1 MSDLSKVNLSESLAA
16 ILHDYRQ
23 GEIAAPTS
31 EHINNW
37 IGQFPQNVQEPMLK
51 ELNHVFE
58 NTYLSKNW
66 VLNYISGL
74 VKNDKFTAANPA
86 IFWKNTNILQIQRG
100 GSSQNDLLFELNQLL
115 LDNFGFGI
123 EESGSDGGDYIYLD
137 DFIFSGRRL
146 ITDFLPWI
154 KGEAPLS
161 AVVKIIHIGWHMG
174 GQYYAKRELE
184 KAAQAAKKQLQFQW
198 WRALEFENRLSK
210 IKESDVLW
218 LRSLPEEQMA
228 RDYEKILIESGHPP
242 IYRSN
247 DNTSRFFSSEEGRN
261 LVEQQF
267 LLAGLRIRGFCQNP
281 SEIMRPL
288 GYYNLKT
295 FGFGTM
301 VVTYRNCPNNCPL
314 ALWWGD
320 PKASVDHPFSKWYP
334 LLPRKTYE
342 ENITYFDISSY

>member
-1 MSDLSKVNLSESLAA
+1 MPDLSNNSLSESLAV
-16 ILHDYRQ
+16 ILQDYRQ
-23 GEIAAPTS
+23 GEIAAPTVD
-31 EHINNW
+31 HINYW
-37 IGQFPQNVQEPMLK
+37 IKQFPQNVQEPMLK
-51 ELNHVFE
+51 ELTHVLSL
-58 NTYLSKNW
+58 TYLSKNW
-66 VLNYISGL
+66 VLENIYGL
-74 VKNDKFTAANPA
+74 VNNEKLTAANPPL
-86 IFWKNTNILQIQRG
+86 FWKNANILQIQQG
-100 GSSQNDLLFELNQLL
+100 GSSQKDLLFELNQLL

-123 EESGSDGGDYIYLD
+123 EECGSERGDYIYLD
-137 DFIFSGRRL
+137 DFIFSGRRV

-154 KGEAPLS
+154 EGEAPPLAS
-161 AVVKIIHIGWHMG
+161 IKIIHIGWHMG

-198 WRALEFENRLSK
+198 WRALEFENRLAK

-228 RDYEKILIESGHPP
+228 RDYEKILIDSGHPP

-247 DNTSRFFSSEEGRN
+247 DNASRFFSSEEGRN

-267 LLAGLRIRGFCQNP
+267 LLAGLQIRGFCQNP
-281 SEIMRPL
+281 SEIMRPI
-288 GYYNLKT
+288 GYYNLRT

-320 PKASVDHPFSKWYP
+320 PKALEDHPFSKWYP

-342 ENITYFDISSY
+342 ENIPYFDISFC